1 MKYPSYCIWELTSTS
16 RSAALTEMLGSIAV
30 GRRPRELL
38 LGALESREQAG
49 PTVIH
54 EGIALPHCRSILVD
68 DFEIVVGRS
77 TGGIGWP
84 DDIVRLIILFISPV
98 KPTGPQEHMEL
109 IRHLVQA
116 IKAAGPEKL
125 FSAET
130 PSEIMGYLSLELI
143 ESEEDEP
150 GS

>member
-16 RSAALTEMLGSIAV
+16 RSAALTEMLGSIPV
-30 GRRPRELL
+30 RERPRELL

-49 PTVIH
+49 PTVVH

-68 DFEIVVGRS
+68 EFEIVVGRS
-77 TGGIGWP
+77 TAGIGWS
-84 DDIVRLIILFISPV
+84 DDIVKLIILFISPV

-109 IRHLVQA
+109 IRHLVQS
-116 IKAAGPEKL
+116 IKTTGPKKLFAAGSPEK
-125 FSAET
+125 
-130 PSEIMGYLSLELI
+130 IMGYLGFEMI
-143 ESEEDEP
+143 ESEIDEP